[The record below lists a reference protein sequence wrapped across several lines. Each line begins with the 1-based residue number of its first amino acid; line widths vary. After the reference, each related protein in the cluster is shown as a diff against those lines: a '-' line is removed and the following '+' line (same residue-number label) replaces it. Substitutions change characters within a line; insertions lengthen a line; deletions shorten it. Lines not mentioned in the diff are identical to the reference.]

1 MSNTPPEP
9 RTVPYLFGHAKAEA
23 GFLDAFRSGR
33 FHHAWLITG
42 PAGIG
47 KATFAFRAARYLF
60 EHPDPSEPGLALH
73 ADLSVDAASP
83 SFAKVAAGAHPNLLH
98 LTRPYDDKAKRLKTE
113 IPVDLVRRTQTFFG
127 TTAAEEGWRIC
138 IVDSADDLNANAAN
152 TLLKNLEEPTA
163 RGLYLIVCH
172 NPGRLLPT
180 IRSRC
185 RVLRM
190 TGLDRNDLDRAVRT
204 ALEAQNLT
212 VPEDDLVSALEA
224 SRGSVGK
231 ALIFLE
237 SGGLDVMKGLK
248 ELAARFPT
256 IDRRDLHGLAQSLA
270 AREAE
275 SRYDLF
281 CDLAY
286 DLAADRVR
294 SNDNALGSRL
304 RWSQAGQDILEIGRQ
319 SRIFNLDR
327 KQAVIQIVETLAGA
341 AGSPISPEA

>member
-1 MSNTPPEP
+1 MTNTPPEP
-9 RTVPYLFGHAKAEA
+9 RTVANLFGHAKAEA
-23 GFLDAFRSGR
+23 GFLDAFRGGR

-60 EHPDPSEPGLALH
+60 DHPDPSDPASILH
-73 ADLSVDAASP
+73 ADLSVETGSP

-98 LTRPYDDKAKRLKTE
+98 LTRPYDEKAKRLKTE

-138 IVDSADDLNANAAN
+138 IVDSADDLNTNAAN
-152 TLLKNLEEPTA
+152 ALLKNLEEPTA

-190 TGLDRNDLDRAVRT
+190 TGLEHSDLERAVRT
-204 ALEAQNLT
+204 TLEAQDLT
-212 VPEDDLVSALEA
+212 VPEEDLQAALEA

-237 SGGLDVMKGLK
+237 SGGLEVMKGLNG
-248 ELAARFPT
+248 LAARFPAV
-256 IDRRDLHGLAQSLA
+256 DRRNLHGLAQSLA

-294 SNDNALGSRL
+294 ATGSALAARM
-304 RWSQAGQDILEIGRQ
+304 RWSEAGKDILEIGRQ